1 MLKHYQGKHYLVLN
15 DIVLQNHEKQMKKK
29 RRRIVPERLN
39 CACALLLPVSLHPA
53 DPSSSS
59 CRGAAALHSRAAALR
74 LLSLPCLTLCPPIS
88 LRRPF
93 LDMPLTVT
101 VALRAVSLVVIYPLL
116 LEGRGV

>member
-39 CACALLLPVSLHPA
+39 CACALLLPVSLHSA
-53 DPSSSS
+53 DSSSSS

-74 LLSLPCLTLCPPIS
+74 LLSLPCLPFCSS
-88 LRRPF
+88 LLYADRSWTCLSSSPS
-93 LDMPLTVT
+93 PC
-101 VALRAVSLVVIYPLL
+101 AL
-116 LEGRGV
+116 